1 LCEQKTYRKNPI
13 KTITRVSKTLQ
24 TLFGAQADRIA
35 KETGFIQRAVKVRGS
50 NFAETL
56 VFGFLNKPKMSYRQM
71 SQSGALSGLQIT
83 AQGLE
88 QKFGEGSAKFM
99 QAMLEQAVSQL
110 IKTSLDKDE
119 ELLNRFQRIH
129 IQDGSVIGLPDTCV
143 KIWQGVRPKNKKGCS
158 AVKLHVSLE
167 YKSGQVSGPVLANGR
182 EHDQKSPFFH
192 KTLQTGELRITDLG
206 FFSLDQLEK
215 DAQAGGFWVI
225 RYKND
230 VILYENNTELH
241 LASFLK
247 KQRNHLVDIPVQ
259 VGQTRYLPG
268 RLIAIRADEQT
279 AAERIRKLREEAQKN
294 KKPLSAER
302 LQLAHWTIIL
312 TNAPQNLLS
321 PLEVY
326 TLLRLRWQIELL
338 FRLWKTYSQVD
349 ESESKNPWR
358 ILTEMYAKLIAV
370 LIQQWILFA
379 SIWHIPN
386 KSIVLAASLIQT
398 FAILIHLF
406 LKDKNALCLILST
419 LVNLLQS
426 TPTLLKRKQRPSTA
440 QILGN
445 PQLSLR

>member
-1 LCEQKTYRKNPI
+1 MCQQKTYRKNPI

-35 KETGFIQRAVKVRGS
+35 KETGFIQRAVKVTGS
-50 NFAETL
+50 KFAETL

-99 QAMLEQAVSQL
+99 QTMLEQAVSQL

-129 IQDGSVIGLPDTCV
+129 IQDGSVIGLPDQCV

-192 KTLQTGELRITDLG
+192 QTLKPGELRITDLG

-230 VILYENNTELH
+230 VILYQNDQELP

-247 KQRNHLVDIPVQ
+247 KQHNHLVDIPVQ
-259 VGQTRYLPG
+259 VGQTRYLPC
-268 RLIAIRADEQT
+268 RLIAIQVDEQT
-279 AAERIRKLREEAQKN
+279 AAERIRKLRAEAKKN

-302 LQLAHWTIIL
+302 LQLAHWTIVL

-321 PLEVY
+321 PIEVY

-370 LIQQWILFA
+370 LIQQWILLA
-379 SIWHIPN
+379 SVWHIPN
-386 KSIVLAASLIQT
+386 KSIVLAASLIQS
-398 FAILIHLF
+398 FAIIIHLF
-406 LKDKNALCLILST
+406 LKDKNALCLILSM
-419 LVNLLQS
+419 LVKLLQS
-426 TPTLLKRKQRPSTA
+426 TPALLKRKKQPSTA
-440 QILGN
+440 QILCN

>member
-1 LCEQKTYRKNPI
+1 
-13 KTITRVSKTLQ
+13 
-24 TLFGAQADRIA
+24 
-35 KETGFIQRAVKVRGS
+35 
-50 NFAETL
+50 
-56 VFGFLNKPKMSYRQM
+56 M
-71 SQSGALSGLQIT
+71 SQSGALSGLQMT

-88 QKFGEGSAKFM
+88 QKFSERSAKFM

-110 IKTSLDKDE
+110 IKTSLDKDI

-129 IQDGSVIGLPDTCV
+129 IQDGSVIGLPDKCV
-143 KIWQGVRPKNKKGCS
+143 GIWQGVRPNHKKGCS

-167 YKSGQVSGPVLANGR
+167 YKSGQVSGPALANGR

-192 KTLQTGELRITDLG
+192 QTLQPGELRITDLG
-206 FFSLDQLEK
+206 FFNLDQLEK
-215 DAQAGGFWVI
+215 DTQAGGFWII

-230 VILYENNTELH
+230 VILYESDTQLN

-247 KQRNHLVDIPVQ
+247 KQQNEVVDIPIQ
-259 VGQTRYLPG
+259 LGQTRYLPC

-279 AAERIRKLREEAQKN
+279 AAERVRKLRENARKK
-294 KKPLSAER
+294 KKPLASER

-312 TNAPQNLLS
+312 TNAPQDLLS

-338 FRLWKTYSQVD
+338 FKLWKTYSQVD

-370 LIQQWILFA
+370 LIQQWIFLA
-379 SIWHIPN
+379 SVWRIPN

-398 FAILIHLF
+398 FAVLIHLF
-406 LKDKNALCLILST
+406 LNDKNALGLILST

-426 TPTLLKRKQRPSTA
+426 TPTLLKRKKRPSTA
-440 QILGN
+440 QILCN
-445 PQLSLR
+445 PQLSLC

>member
-1 LCEQKTYRKNPI
+1 
-13 KTITRVSKTLQ
+13 
-24 TLFGAQADRIA
+24 
-35 KETGFIQRAVKVRGS
+35 
-50 NFAETL
+50 
-56 VFGFLNKPKMSYRQM
+56 MSYRQM
-71 SQSGALSGLQIT
+71 SQSSALSGLPIT

-88 QKFGEGSAKFM
+88 QKFGERSAKFM
-99 QAMLEQAVSQL
+99 QTMLEQAVSQL
-110 IKTSLDKDE
+110 IKTSWDKDE
-119 ELLNRFQRIH
+119 ELLNRFRRIH
-129 IQDGSVIGLPDTCV
+129 IQDGSVIGLPDECV
-143 KIWQGVRPKNKKGCS
+143 EVWQGVRPKDQKGCS

-167 YKSGQVSGPVLANGR
+167 YKSGQVSGPVLAHGR

-192 KTLQTGELRITDLG
+192 QTLQCGELRITDLG

-215 DAQAGGFWVI
+215 DTQAGGFWVI

-230 VILYENNTELH
+230 VILYENNTELP

-247 KQRNHLVDIPVQ
+247 KQRNQLVDIPVQ
-259 VGQTRYLPG
+259 AGQTRYLPC
-268 RLIAIRADEQT
+268 RLIAIQVDEQT
-279 AAERIRKLREEAQKN
+279 AAERIRKLREEAKKN
-294 KKPLSAER
+294 KQPLSAER
-302 LQLAHWTIIL
+302 LQLAHWTIML
-312 TNAPQNLLS
+312 TNTPQSLLA

-349 ESESKNPWR
+349 ASDSKNPWR

-370 LIQQWILFA
+370 LIQQWIFLA
-379 SIWHIPN
+379 SVWHCSN

-406 LKDKNALCLILST
+406 LKDKNALSLILST
-419 LVNLLQS
+419 LVNLLQV
-426 TPTLLKRKQRPSTA
+426 TPALLKRKKRPSTA

>member
-1 LCEQKTYRKNPI
+1 VLTKTYRKNPI
-13 KTITRVSKTLQ
+13 KTITRISKTLPI
-24 TLFGAQADRIA
+24 LFGTQADRIA
-35 KETGFIQRAVKVRGS
+35 KETGFIQREVKVTGS
-50 NFAETL
+50 NFAGVL

-88 QKFGEGSAKFM
+88 QKFSERSAKFM

-110 IKTSLDKDE
+110 IKTSLGQDI

-129 IQDGSVIGLPDTCV
+129 IQDGSVMGLPDTCV
-143 KIWQGVRPKNKKGCS
+143 GIWQGVRPNNKKGCS

-167 YKSGQVSGPVLANGR
+167 YKSGQVSGPALANGR

-192 KTLQTGELRITDLG
+192 QTLQPGELRITDLG
-206 FFSLDQLEK
+206 FFNLDQLEK
-215 DAQAGGFWVI
+215 DIQAGSFWII

-230 VILYENNTELH
+230 VILYENDTELN

-247 KQRNHLVDIPVQ
+247 KQPNDIVDIPIQ
-259 VGQTRYLPG
+259 LGQTRYLPC

-279 AAERIRKLREEAQKN
+279 AAERVRKLRENARK
-294 KKPLSAER
+294 KRKPLSTER

-312 TNAPQNLLS
+312 TNAPQDLLS

-338 FRLWKTYSQVD
+338 FKLWKTYSQVD

-370 LIQQWILFA
+370 LIQQWIFLA
-379 SIWHIPN
+379 SVWHIPN
-386 KSIVLAASLIQT
+386 KSMVLAALRIQT

-406 LKDKNALCLILST
+406 LKDKNALPLILST

-426 TPTLLKRKQRPSTA
+426 TPPLLKRKKRPSTA
-440 QILGN
+440 QILCN

>member
-1 LCEQKTYRKNPI
+1 
-13 KTITRVSKTLQ
+13 
-24 TLFGAQADRIA
+24 
-35 KETGFIQRAVKVRGS
+35 
-50 NFAETL
+50 
-56 VFGFLNKPKMSYRQM
+56 M

-99 QAMLEQAVSQL
+99 QTMLEQAVSQL

-129 IQDGSVIGLPDTCV
+129 IQDGSVIGLPDECV
-143 KIWQGVRPKNKKGCS
+143 EIWQGVRPKNKKGCS

-192 KTLQTGELRITDLG
+192 QTLKSGELRITDLG

-215 DAQAGGFWVI
+215 GSQAGGFWVI

-230 VILYENNTELH
+230 VILYQNDQELH

-247 KQRNHLVDIPVQ
+247 KQHNQLVDIPVQ
-259 VGQTRYLPG
+259 VGQTRYLPC
-268 RLIAIRADEQT
+268 RLIAIQVDKQT
-279 AAERIRKLREEAQKN
+279 AAERIRKLRAEAKKN

-370 LIQQWILFA
+370 LIQQWILLA
-379 SIWHIPN
+379 SVWHVPN
-386 KSIVLAASLIQT
+386 KSIVLAASLVQT
-398 FAILIHLF
+398 FAIILHLF
-406 LKDKNALCLILST
+406 LKDKNALCLILSM
-419 LVNLLQS
+419 LVKLLQS
-426 TPTLLKRKQRPSTA
+426 TPTLLKRKRQPSTA
-440 QILGN
+440 QILCN

>member
-13 KTITRVSKTLQ
+13 KTITRISKTLQ
-24 TLFGAQADRIA
+24 TLFGDQADRIA
-35 KETGFIQRAVKVRGS
+35 KETGFIQRAVKVTGS

-83 AQGLE
+83 VQGLE

-99 QAMLEQAVSQL
+99 QTMLEQAVSQL

-129 IQDGSVIGLPDTCV
+129 IQDGSVIGLPDQCV
-143 KIWQGVRPKNKKGCS
+143 VIWQGVRPKNKKGCS

-225 RYKND
+225 RHKND
-230 VILYENNTELH
+230 VILYENDQELC

-247 KQRNHLVDIPVQ
+247 KQRSDLVDIPVQ

-268 RLIAIRADEQT
+268 RLIAIRADKQT
-279 AAERIRKLREEAQKN
+279 AAERIRKLRAEAQKN

-302 LQLAHWTIIL
+302 LQLAHWTIML

-349 ESESKNPWR
+349 ESESQNPWR

-370 LIQQWILFA
+370 LIQQWVLLA

-398 FAILIHLF
+398 FAVLIHLF